1 MVSGA
6 SIVNFSLCS
15 MVTIIEF
22 NQINTDWAW
31 ETKV

>member
-6 SIVNFSLCS
+6 SIVNFSLYS